1 MNRQDEQS
9 SDRETDA
16 GKVQPDIEGAE
27 SGESSHRTLFQVSTS
42 GALVAGLYQG
52 AVSAAV
58 VLQHGDFGLGTF
70 ADLNGEMVIVD
81 GRVFQ
86 AKGDGTVNEV
96 SGDAKAPF
104 AVVTKFAPDID
115 TELPPT
121 SSLAEL
127 EALCDELRP
136 SNNIFYAVRLDGAFT
151 SVKTRAVSPP
161 PADTRLV
168 DAARIQAEF
177 EFSNASGALVGLW
190 SPGFSNAFSIPG
202 YHFHFLSDARDHGG
216 HLLACSSERL
226 RVRIERLTDFHLAL
240 PTNEAYL
247 KADLSKN
254 SADELAYAEQAH

>member
-1 MNRQDEQS
+1 MNHDEENS
-9 SDRETDA
+9 SGDPE
-16 GKVQPDIEGAE
+16 VQAVNPDTEGLVSVE
-27 SGESSHRTLFQVSTS
+27 SAHRTLFQVSTS

-70 ADLNGEMVIVD
+70 ADLDGEMVVVD

-86 AKGDGTVNEV
+86 ARGDGTVNEV
-96 SGDAKAPF
+96 GADAKAPF

-127 EALCDELRP
+127 EDLCDTLRP
-136 SNNIFYAVRLDGAFT
+136 SNNIFYAVRLDGVFT
-151 SVKTRAVSPP
+151 SIKTRAVSPP
-161 PADTRLV
+161 PENTRLV
-168 DAARIQAEF
+168 DAAKVQTEF
-177 EFSNASGALVGLW
+177 EFANASGTLVGLW
-190 SPGFSNAFSIPG
+190 SPGFSSAFSIPG
-202 YHFHFLSDARDHGG
+202 YHFHFLSDARDQGG

-226 RVRIERLTDFHLAL
+226 HVRIEQLTDFHLAL
-240 PTNEAYL
+240 PSNEAYL

-254 SADELAYAEQAH
+254 SADELAYAEQAD